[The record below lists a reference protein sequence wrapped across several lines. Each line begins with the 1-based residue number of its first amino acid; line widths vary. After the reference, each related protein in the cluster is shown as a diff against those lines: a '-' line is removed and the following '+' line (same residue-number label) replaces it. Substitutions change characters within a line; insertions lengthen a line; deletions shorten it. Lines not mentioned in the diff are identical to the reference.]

1 MTTGQKLFS
10 FLMLCLLALAITVSV
25 AFGQTRDSL
34 IYTKVTVQVSH
45 DTTFTQVVTQNITHD
60 STYTKVDTLKIPIPQ
75 VPVTLKGMYTHPN
88 DVTIG
93 NSTSENN
100 YLSWVKAE
108 GANMLNC
115 YARSYLYDETK
126 RTQLAAFVA
135 KAKNIYGIILV
146 TVDVRF
152 TDSRELPGWQ
162 AYFAKYG
169 SGISSI
175 EPLTENEPWIK
186 NSSNVY
192 DYANFFYLVRTMGNL
207 SHQYG
212 VKLNYYEGWVGNNYN
227 GLSFSQGPVDSMVKY
242 CDRIFISNYISVSD
256 YYSTSTSLG
265 KWDNRM
271 DKRCNYIAIACP
283 KFNKTVDI
291 VEIISLEQKIWGA
304 GSDFLGSVFAC
315 PTTTT
320 NKCHS
325 FYGSTYTD
333 AITYYNQSTPS
344 VLQYTDLVGRTMFY
358 SSYAKKCNH

>member
-1 MTTGQKLFS
+1 MSKGQKIFS
-10 FLMLCLLALAITVSV
+10 FILLSV
-25 AFGQTRDSL
+25 LILSTWYSFSQTRDSL
-34 IYTKVTVQVSH
+34 IYKNVTVSVSH
-45 DTTFTQVVTQNITHD
+45 DTTFTQVVTQNVSHD
-60 STYTKVDTLKIPIPQ
+60 STYTKVDTIKIP
-75 VPVTLKGMYTHPN
+75 VVTILKGMYTHPN

-93 NSTSENN
+93 NSTSENS
-100 YLSWVKAE
+100 YLSWVRNE
-108 GANMLNC
+108 GSNMLNC
-115 YARSYLYDETK
+115 YARAYLYDKTK
-126 RTQLAAFVA
+126 RDQLYAFEV
-135 KAKNIYGIILV
+135 KAKTYGIILM

-162 AYFAKYG
+162 AYY
-169 SGISSI
+169 SEHPTTII

-186 NSSNVY
+186 NSSGVY
-192 DYANFFYLVRTMGNL
+192 DYANFFNLVRTMGNL
-207 SHQYG
+207 AHSKG
-212 VKLNYYEGWVGNNYN
+212 KKMNYYEGWVGNNYN
-227 GLSFSQGPVDSMVKY
+227 GLSFSQAPVDSMVKY

-271 DKRCNYIAIACP
+271 DKRCNYIAVACP

-291 VEIISLEQKIWGA
+291 VEIISLEQKVWGA

-315 PTTTT
+315 PTSST

-333 AITYYNQSTPS
+333 AVTYYNQCTPT

-358 SSYAKKCNH
+358 SKYAKLCNH